1 MALVFPED
9 FSVDSGHFS
18 IKEQTGGPFAPSQG
32 FTEVF
37 GPVPEG
43 LEELGRLTA
52 APNVDGLFEN
62 LMISGGHV
70 YGIDYEWV
78 FDMEIPAR
86 FLHYRNLLYFY
97 RRCEASSLPHR
108 RNFSP
113 TLA

>member
-1 MALVFPED
+1 M
-9 FSVDSGHFS
+9 DSGHFS

-52 APNVDGLFEN
+52 ASNVDGLFEN

-86 FLHYRNLLYFY
+86 FLHYRNLF
-97 RRCEASSLPHR
+97 
-108 RNFSP
+108 
-113 TLA
+113 T